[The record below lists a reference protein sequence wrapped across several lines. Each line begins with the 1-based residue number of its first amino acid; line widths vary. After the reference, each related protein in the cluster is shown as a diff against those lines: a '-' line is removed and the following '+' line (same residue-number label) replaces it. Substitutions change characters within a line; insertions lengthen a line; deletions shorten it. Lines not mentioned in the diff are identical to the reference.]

1 MSSVPM
7 AYIQSDIPEGV
18 TLVQWRAAR
27 ARPAKRSLRARLL
40 GR

>member
-7 AYIQSDIPEGV
+7 IYVESDIPEGV

-27 ARPAKRSLRARLL
+27 PRPSKPSLRARLL